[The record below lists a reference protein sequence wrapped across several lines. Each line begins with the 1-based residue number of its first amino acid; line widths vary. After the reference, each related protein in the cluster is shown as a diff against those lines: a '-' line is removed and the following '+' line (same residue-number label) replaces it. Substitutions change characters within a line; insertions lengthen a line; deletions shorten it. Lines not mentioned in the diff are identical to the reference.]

1 MTKKSG
7 VEARDEEWFEGLFS
21 RHHGAVRAFCLRRAG
36 PDSDDVLAEVFAV
49 AWRKRDGV
57 PEHALPWLYAVASR
71 EVLHGHRSQGRRAG
85 YEEQVAR
92 WRNERVDEFEDV
104 DERLSAQSP
113 VRAAMERL
121 RPGDAEILRL
131 WAWEELSSVE
141 IATVLGI
148 SRTAAR
154 VRLHRARSRLEGQLR
169 SLGITDHVSTESSSP
184 PSLRRDRASEALE
197 ACHE

>member
-7 VEARDEEWFEGLFS
+7 VDARDEEWFEELFR
-21 RHHGAVRAFCLRRAG
+21 RHHGAIRAFCLRRAG
-36 PDSDDVLAEVFAV
+36 PDADDVLAEVFAT

-57 PEHALPWLYAVASR
+57 PEHALPWLYSVALR

-85 YEEQVAR
+85 YEGQVAG
-92 WRNERVDEFEDV
+92 WRNERVDEFEAV
-104 DERLSAQSP
+104 DERLSAASP

-121 RPGDAEILRL
+121 RPDDAEILRL

-141 IATVLGI
+141 IATVLGV

-154 VRLHRARSRLEGQLR
+154 VRLHRARSRLEAHLR
-169 SLGITDHVSTESSSP
+169 SWGFPDKTSANASFQ
-184 PSLRRDRASEALE
+184 PSMRRDCSPEALE